1 MATNAVNVIM
11 TLVAVR
17 QFASVQSAQLQTFK
31 KFSSVYCR
39 VNEKIKVSKSISF
52 HAANARLQN
61 GWNTYPVI
69 GEEQRSVIIIHRRRR
84 SWLMRASGWD
94 WQTHHHSY
102 RRHQRNNLLIPA
114 SSRSSPAGVC
124 GLLPEHHDHWVR
136 RRCNHI
142 KLLTSIFPP
151 TGYVLDCWWTLK
163 QQQQQQQQQH
173 DNINNG
179 HDFQLHACAG
189 WHTDRQKERRSAVP
203 AT

>member
-1 MATNAVNVIM
+1 MRVDLVAVQVFFYSQSIFANAQVHPDYIPFAVMATNAVNVIM

-84 SWLMRASGWD
+84 S
-94 WQTHHHSY
+94 
-102 RRHQRNNLLIPA
+102 
-114 SSRSSPAGVC
+114 
-124 GLLPEHHDHWVR
+124 
-136 RRCNHI
+136 
-142 KLLTSIFPP
+142 
-151 TGYVLDCWWTLK
+151 
-163 QQQQQQQQQH
+163 
-173 DNINNG
+173 
-179 HDFQLHACAG
+179 
-189 WHTDRQKERRSAVP
+189 
-203 AT
+203 